1 MLIVCPHCLT
11 TNRVPDARL
20 QDAPTCGH
28 CGRELLAE
36 APVTLDDA
44 SFDKVVARTELPV
57 VVDFWA
63 DWCGP
68 CKAMAP
74 QFAQAA
80 AAAPRQGPVR
90 QGRQRPEPADLGE
103 VRDPQHP
110 DPAPDEGR
118 PRGQAPAGRDPGGAD
133 RRLGRRRLKDAGP
146 PELGTGPHAFPRP
159 STDGPVR
166 TMRTRSA

>member
-20 QDAPTCGH
+20 QDAPTCGQ
-28 CGRELLAE
+28 CSRELLAE
-36 APVTLDDA
+36 APVALDDA

-68 CKAMAP
+68 CRTMAP

-80 AAAPRQGPVR
+80 AQLRGKALFAKVDSDRS
-90 QGRQRPEPADLGE
+90 
-103 VRDPQHP
+103 PQTS
-110 DPAPDEGR
+110 AR
-118 PRGQAPAGRDPGGAD
+118 
-133 RRLGRRRLKDAGP
+133 
-146 PELGTGPHAFPRP
+146 
-159 STDGPVR
+159 S
-166 TMRTRSA
+166 RSAASRPCC